1 VAAVETGI
9 ARLDQA
15 LTGGYHSGKLSL
27 IYGEE
32 KSGKTSLALQASISA
47 VRRGMK
53 VVWIDCAGY
62 LHPER
67 VFQVLSHGQ
76 ADGTKMVL
84 SVPHDFEEQMRTVET
99 LPLHLPDETGLLVF
113 ENFNVLH
120 RVHGPLQVEK
130 DRRTFKDLNFQ
141 LAYLGEVVSLRRLPL
156 IVTAQVHEAL
166 AQRNE
171 CGETTL
177 PAASRISMYW
187 ADVILRT
194 KNWSVPTLKAVSVER
209 GGRAKVADILFRI
222 TESGVSDAGSSP

>member
-27 IYGEE
+27 VYGEE

-47 VRRGMK
+47 VRTGMK
-53 VVWIDCAGY
+53 VVWIDCGGY

-67 VFQVLSHGQ
+67 AFQVLSHGQ

-84 SVPHDFEEQMRTVET
+84 SAPRDFEEQTRTIET
-99 LPLHLPDETGLLVF
+99 LPLRLPDETGLLVF

-120 RVHGPLQVEK
+120 RVQGPLQVEK
-130 DRRTFKDLNFQ
+130 QRRMFKDLNFQ
-141 LAYLGEVVSLRRLPL
+141 LAYLRELVSLRGLPL

-177 PAASRISMYW
+177 PAASRIAMYW

-194 KNWSVPTLKAVSVER
+194 KNWSMPTLKLVSVEK
-209 GGRAKVADILFRI
+209 GGKTKVADILFRI
-222 TESGVSDAGSSP
+222 TESGVSGAGSSP

>member
-9 ARLDQA
+9 VRLDQA
-15 LTGGYHSGKLSL
+15 LAGGYHSGKLSL

-53 VVWIDCAGY
+53 VVWVDCGGY

-67 VFQVLSHGQ
+67 VFQVLFHGQ

-84 SVPHDFEEQMRTVET
+84 SVPHDFEEQMRTIET
-99 LPLHLPDETGLLVF
+99 LPLHLPDETGLVVF

-120 RVHGPLQVEK
+120 RVHGPLHVEK
-130 DRRTFKDLNFQ
+130 DRRMFKGLNFQ
-141 LAYLGEVVSLRRLPL
+141 LAYLREVISLRRLPL

-171 CGETTL
+171 RGETTL

-194 KNWSVPTLKAVSVER
+194 RNWSVPTLKVASLER
-209 GGRAKVADILFRI
+209 GGRTNVADIMFRI
-222 TESGVSDAGSSP
+222 TESGVSDAESSP